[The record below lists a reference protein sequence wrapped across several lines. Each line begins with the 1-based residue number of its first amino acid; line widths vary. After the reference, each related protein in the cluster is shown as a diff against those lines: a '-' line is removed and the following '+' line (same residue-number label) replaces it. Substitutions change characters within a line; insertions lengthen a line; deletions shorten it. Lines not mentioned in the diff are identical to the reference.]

1 MKTLLATSLQKT
13 TTMLQNYLKIAY
25 RTLLRY
31 KAYTALN
38 VLGLTLGLTCAIL
51 IFMMVKFHLSF
62 DQYHSKAERVVRI
75 VSYFNTPEGEF
86 FTPGVPAP
94 LGDAVRTEIAPLEK
108 VSMVYNEGS
117 VTVALME
124 NNVPTKKFKE
134 DNGGV
139 FFVEPDLFSIL
150 DLKILKGNVQD
161 LKQPNVVFLTE
172 KTAKKYF
179 GDTDPIGK
187 TLRFDARLNVK
198 VIGILQDFPSN
209 TDIKGTIVAS
219 YLTRDT
225 YNPEWTK
232 GMKTHWGGVNS
243 ATQCY
248 ALLKS
253 NTSVE
258 QVQKLTP
265 DFMAKHYEKPEERK
279 SRLLYIQPLA
289 DIHFNDNYTGVI
301 PKRIITTL
309 GVIGLLLLITACI
322 NFINLATAQALKRS
336 KEVGVR
342 KVMGSSRGQLFW
354 QFIAETAI
362 ITIIA
367 GIVSYTLASILFPF
381 LSNWQEGLIGYQMIF
396 SELIDLRFWTIF
408 TLTILLVIFIS
419 GSYPGFVL
427 SGFNPVIALK
437 GKISTQ
443 SLGGVSIRKALVVTQ
458 FVITQMLVIGTIV
471 VSSQMNYFIKS
482 EMGFKHDAILQISI
496 PQQDATKLA
505 TLKTQFNNIPSIEKV
520 TYIWTPP
527 MSQSHNTTNVKYDTR
542 QADEK
547 FSLNTKFADEDYL
560 SLYGIK
566 LLAGRNIAHID
577 TMRET
582 LVNEEL
588 VKRLGEKSNDK
599 VLNKILE
606 FNGRKLTIVGVV
618 QDYHVMTL
626 HEKIPALAITSQ
638 TEMYHTIA
646 LKMNMADAQNTI
658 KKLDKIWSATF
669 PDFVFEYE
677 FYDEQ
682 IGKMY
687 LMETAIL
694 GLIQAFALIAILIGC
709 LGLYGLVSFMVAQ
722 KTKEIGVRKVL
733 GASLGQIL
741 WLFGKEFSFLIL
753 IAFIIA
759 APAAWWVLNGWL
771 QDFEYRISIG
781 IGVFSIAIF
790 VTGMI
795 AVITVG
801 WQSSRAA
808 LANPVKSLRTE

>member
-1 MKTLLATSLQKT
+1 
-13 TTMLQNYLKIAY
+13 MLRNYLKIAY

-62 DQYHSKAERVVRI
+62 DQYHSKADRVVRI
-75 VSYFNTPEGEF
+75 VSYFNTPDGEF
-86 FTPGVPAP
+86 YTPGVPAP
-94 LGDAVRTEIAPLEK
+94 LGDAARAEIAPLEK
-108 VSMVYNEGS
+108 VSMVYNEGT

-124 NNVPTKKFKE
+124 G

-150 DLKILKGNVQD
+150 DLKVLKGNIQD

-172 KTAKKYF
+172 KIAKKYY
-179 GDTDPIGK
+179 GDADPIGK
-187 TLRFDARLNVK
+187 ILRFDARLNVK
-198 VIGILQDFPSN
+198 VAGIIQDFPSN
-209 TDIKGTIVAS
+209 TDIKGSIIAS
-219 YLTRDT
+219 YATRST
-225 YNPEWTK
+225 YNPDWEK
-232 GMKTHWGGVNS
+232 YMKNHWGGINS
-243 ATQCY
+243 STQCY
-248 ALLKS
+248 ALLKP
-253 NTSVE
+253 NTTIA
-258 QVQKLTP
+258 QVQKLAP
-265 DFMAKHYEKPEERK
+265 AFIAKHYEKPEERK
-279 SRLLYIQPLA
+279 SRFLYIQPISN
-289 DIHFNDNYTGVI
+289 IHFNENYNGM
-301 PKRIITTL
+301 PKSVITTL
-309 GVIGLLLLITACI
+309 GIIGLLLLITACI
-322 NFINLATAQALKRS
+322 NFVNMATAQALKRS

-362 ITIIA
+362 IAILS
-367 GIVSYTLASILFPF
+367 GFVSYILASILFPF
-381 LSNWQEGLIGYQMIF
+381 LSSWQEGIIGYRMIL
-396 SELIDLRFWTIF
+396 SELIDLRFWMIF
-408 TLTILLVIFIS
+408 IFTILLVIFIS

-427 SGFNPVIALK
+427 SGFNPVVALK

-458 FVITQMLVIGTIV
+458 FVITQILVIGTIV
-471 VSSQMNYFIKS
+471 VSSQMNYFTKS
-482 EMGFKHDAILQISI
+482 EMGFKHDAILQIPV
-496 PQQDATKLA
+496 PQQDATKLT
-505 TLKTQFNNIPSIEKV
+505 TLKTQFKSIPSIEKV
-520 TYIWTPP
+520 SYIWTPP
-527 MSQSHNTTNVKYDTR
+527 MSQSHNTTNVRYDTR
-542 QADEK
+542 QQDEK
-547 FSLNTKFADEDYL
+547 FQLNTKYVDEDYVN
-560 SLYGIK
+560 LYGIK
-566 LLAGRNIAHID
+566 LLAGRNIAHVD
-577 TMRET
+577 TMREA

-588 VKRLGEKSNDK
+588 VKRLGEKSNNK
-599 VLNKILE
+599 VLNKIIN
-606 FNGRKLTIVGVV
+606 FNGKNLTIVGVV

-626 HEKIPALAITSQ
+626 HEKIPPLAITSH
-638 TEMYHTIA
+638 TEMYQTVA
-646 LKMNMADAQNTI
+646 VKMNMADAQNTI

-677 FYDEQ
+677 FYDEA

-687 LMETAIL
+687 QMETAML

-733 GASLGQIL
+733 GASIGQIL

-771 QDFEYRISIG
+771 QDFEYRISISF
-781 IGVFSIAIF
+781 GVFAAAIF
-790 VTGMI
+790 LTGLI

>member
-1 MKTLLATSLQKT
+1 M
-13 TTMLQNYLKIAY
+13 
-25 RTLLRY
+25 LRY

-62 DQYHSKAERVVRI
+62 DQYHSKADRVVRI
-75 VSYFNTPEGEF
+75 VSKFNTPDGEF
-86 FTPGVPAP
+86 HTPGVPAP
-94 LGDAVRTEIAPLEK
+94 LGDAARTEIAPLEK
-108 VSMVYNEGS
+108 VSMVYNENN

-124 NNVPTKKFKE
+124 GNVPTKKFKE

-172 KTAKKYF
+172 KTAKKYY
-179 GDTDPIGK
+179 GETDPIGK
-187 TLRFDARLNVK
+187 ILRFDAHLNVK
-198 VIGILQDFPSN
+198 VVGIVQDFPSN
-209 TDIKGTIVAS
+209 TDIKGSMIAS
-219 YLTRDT
+219 YATRST
-225 YNPEWTK
+225 YSPDWGK
-232 GMKTHWGGVNS
+232 FMKNHWGGVNS

-248 ALLKS
+248 ALLKP
-253 NTSVE
+253 NTTIA

-265 DFMAKHYEKPEERK
+265 AFMAKHYASAEERK
-279 SRLLYIQPLA
+279 SRLLHIQPLA
-289 DIHFNDNYTGVI
+289 DIHFNDNYNGVI
-301 PKRIITTL
+301 PKKMITTL
-309 GVIGLLLLITACI
+309 GIIGLLLLITACI
-322 NFINLATAQALKRS
+322 NFINMATAQALKRS

-362 ITIIA
+362 IAIVA
-367 GIVSYTLASILFPF
+367 GIISYILSSILFPL
-381 LSNWQEGLIGYQMIF
+381 LSNWQEGLIGYRMIF
-396 SELIDLRFWTIF
+396 SELIDTGFWIVF
-408 TLTILLVIFIS
+408 ILTILSVIFIS

-427 SGFNPVIALK
+427 SGFNPVMALK

-443 SLGGVSIRKALVVTQ
+443 SLGGISIRKALVVTQ
-458 FVITQMLVIGTIV
+458 FVITQILVIGTIV
-471 VSSQMNYFIKS
+471 VSSQMNHFIKS
-482 EMGFKHDAILQISI
+482 EMGFKHDAILQMPV
-496 PQQDATKLA
+496 PQKDAIKLA
-505 TLKTQFNNIPSIEKV
+505 TLKTQLKSLPSIEKV
-520 TYIWTPP
+520 TYVWTPP

-542 QADEK
+542 QTDEK
-547 FSLNTKFADEDYL
+547 FSLNTKFADEDYIG
-560 SLYGIK
+560 LYGIK
-566 LLAGRNIAHID
+566 ILAGRNIAHID

-582 LVNEEL
+582 LVNEEM

-606 FNGRKLTIVGVV
+606 FNGKKLTIVGVV

-626 HEKIPALAITSQ
+626 HEKIPALSITSE
-638 TEMYHTIA
+638 TRMYETVA
-646 LKMNMADAQNTI
+646 VKMNMADAQNTI
-658 KKLDKIWSATF
+658 KKLDKIWSAAF

-677 FYDEQ
+677 FYDEA

-687 LMETAIL
+687 QMETAML

-722 KTKEIGVRKVL
+722 KTKEVGVRKVL
-733 GASLGQIL
+733 GASVRQIL

-771 QDFEYRISIG
+771 QDFEFRIQIG
-781 IGVFSIAIF
+781 IGVFAVAIF

>member
-1 MKTLLATSLQKT
+1 
-13 TTMLQNYLKIAY
+13 MLRNYLKIAY
-25 RTLLRY
+25 RTLIRY
-31 KAYTALN
+31 KVYTALN

-51 IFMMVKFHLSF
+51 IFLMVKFHLSF
-62 DQYHSKAERVVRI
+62 DQYHSKTDRVVRI
-75 VSYFNTPEGEF
+75 VSYFNTPDGEF
-86 FTPGVPAP
+86 YTPGVPAP
-94 LGDAVRTEIAPLEK
+94 LGDAARTEIAPLEK
-108 VSMVYNEGS
+108 VSMVYNENN
-117 VTVALME
+117 VTVALIE
-124 NNVPTKKFKE
+124 NNVPTKKFLE

-172 KTAKKYF
+172 KIAKKYF
-179 GDTDPIGK
+179 GDADPIGK
-187 TLRFDARLNVK
+187 VLRFDARLNVK
-198 VIGILQDFPSN
+198 VVGIVQDFPSN
-209 TDIKGTIVAS
+209 TDIGGSIITS
-219 YLTRDT
+219 YATRSNYSPDW
-225 YNPEWTK
+225 EK
-232 GMKTHWGGVNS
+232 FMKNHWGGINS
-243 ATQCY
+243 STQCY
-248 ALLKS
+248 ALLKP
-253 NTSVE
+253 NTTVA

-265 DFMAKHYEKPEERK
+265 AFMAKHYTTAEERK
-279 SRLLYIQPLA
+279 SRLLYIQPLT
-289 DIHFNDNYTGVI
+289 DIHFNDNYNGVI

-309 GVIGLLLLITACI
+309 GIICILLLITACI
-322 NFINLATAQALKRS
+322 NFVNMATAQALKRS

-362 ITIIA
+362 ITILASIS
-367 GIVSYTLASILFPF
+367 SYIFASILFPF
-381 LSNWQEGLIGYQMIF
+381 LSNWQESLINYRMVF
-396 SELIDLRFWTIF
+396 SELIDFRFWLIFIATI
-408 TLTILLVIFIS
+408 ILLIFLA

-427 SGFNPVIALK
+427 GGFNTIVALK

-443 SLGGVSIRKALVVTQ
+443 SLGGVSVRKALVVTQ
-458 FVITQMLVIGTIV
+458 FVITQILVIGTIV

-482 EMGFKHDAILQISI
+482 EMGFKHEAILQIPV
-496 PQQDATKLA
+496 PQQDAVKLQ
-505 TLKTQFNNIPSIEKV
+505 TLKTQFKRLPSIEKV
-520 TYIWTPP
+520 TYVWTPP

-542 QADEK
+542 QQDEK

-577 TMRET
+577 TMREA

-606 FNGRKLTIVGVV
+606 FNGRKVTVVGVV

-626 HEKIPALAITSQ
+626 HEKIPPLAITSQ
-638 TEMYHTIA
+638 TDMYQTIA
-646 LKMNMADAQNTI
+646 VKINMTDAQNTI

-677 FYDEQ
+677 FYDEA

-687 LMETAIL
+687 LMETAML

-709 LGLYGLVSFMVAQ
+709 LGLYGLVSFMIAQ

-733 GASLGQIL
+733 GASIGQIL

-759 APAAWWVLNGWL
+759 APTAWWVLNGWL

-781 IGVFSIAIF
+781 FGVFAAAIF
-790 VTGMI
+790 LTAMI

>member
-1 MKTLLATSLQKT
+1 
-13 TTMLQNYLKIAY
+13 MLQNYLKIAY

-51 IFMMVKFHLSF
+51 IYLMVSFHLSF
-62 DQYHSKAERVVRI
+62 DKFHSKADRVVRI
-75 VSYFNTPEGEF
+75 VSYFNTPDGEF
-86 FTPGVPAP
+86 YTPGVPAP
-94 LGDAVRTEIAPLEK
+94 LGDAARTEIAPLEK
-108 VSMVYNEGS
+108 VSMVYNEDN
-117 VTVALME
+117 VTVALIE

-134 DNGGV
+134 DNGGL

-161 LKQPNVVFLTE
+161 LTQPNVVFLTE
-172 KTAKKYF
+172 KMAKKYY
-179 GDTDPIGK
+179 GDKDPIGK
-187 TLRFDARLNVK
+187 ILRLDARLNVK
-198 VIGILQDFPSN
+198 IVGIVQDFPSN
-209 TDIKGTIVAS
+209 TDIKGSIIAS

-225 YNPEWTK
+225 YSPEWAK
-232 GMKTHWGGVNS
+232 HMKMHWGGINS
-243 ATQCY
+243 STQCF
-248 ALLKS
+248 ALLKP
-253 NTSVE
+253 NTNIE

-265 DFMAKHYEKPEERK
+265 AFMAKHYTSAEERK
-279 SRLLYIQPLA
+279 SRFLYIQPISN
-289 DIHFNDNYTGVI
+289 IHFNENYNGM
-301 PKRIITTL
+301 PKSIITTL
-309 GVIGLLLLITACI
+309 AIIGLLLLITACI
-322 NFINLATAQALKRS
+322 NFINMATAQALKRS

-362 ITIIA
+362 ITILA
-367 GIVSYTLASILFPF
+367 GLISYLLATMLFPL
-381 LSNWQEGLIGYQMIF
+381 LSNWQEGIIGYRMIF
-396 SELIDLRFWTIF
+396 SELIDLRFGVIF
-408 TLTILLVIFIS
+408 TFTIVLVIFIS

-427 SGFNPVIALK
+427 SGFNPVVALK

-458 FVITQMLVIGTIV
+458 FVITQMLIIGTIV
-471 VSSQMNYFIKS
+471 VSSQMNYFITS
-482 EMGFKHDAILQISI
+482 EMGFKHDAILQMPV
-496 PQQDATKLA
+496 PQQDATKLQ
-505 TLKTQFNNIPSIEKV
+505 TLKTQFKEIPSIEKV

-527 MSQSHNTTNVKYDTR
+527 MSQSHNTTNVKYDNR
-542 QADEK
+542 QTDEK
-547 FSLNTKFADEDYL
+547 FSLNTKFADEDYVG
-560 SLYGIK
+560 LYGIK
-566 LLAGRNIAHID
+566 IVAGRNIAHID

-606 FNGRKLTIVGVV
+606 FNGRKITIVGVV
-618 QDYHVMTL
+618 KDYHVETL
-626 HEKIPALAITSQ
+626 HSKIPPLAITS
-638 TEMYHTIA
+638 TTNMYHTVA
-646 LKMNMADAQNTI
+646 VKMNMADAQNTI

-677 FYDEQ
+677 FYDEA

-687 LMETAIL
+687 QIETAML
-694 GLIQAFALIAILIGC
+694 DLIQAFALIAILIGC

-722 KTKEIGVRKVL
+722 KTKEVGVRKVL
-733 GASLGQIL
+733 GASVGQIL
-741 WLFGKEFSFLIL
+741 WLFGKEFSILII

-759 APAAWWVLNGWL
+759 APLAWWVLNGWL
-771 QDFEYRISIG
+771 QDFQYRID
-781 IGVFSIAIF
+781 IGVGIFIMAVLLTGLIA
-790 VTGMI
+790 
-795 AVITVG
+795 AITVG

>member
-1 MKTLLATSLQKT
+1 
-13 TTMLQNYLKIAY
+13 MLRNYLKIAY

-62 DQYHSKAERVVRI
+62 DQYHSKTDRVVRI
-75 VSYFNTPEGEF
+75 VSYFNTPDGDF
-86 FTPGVPAP
+86 YTPGVPAP
-94 LGDAVRTEIAPLEK
+94 LGNAARTEIAPLEK
-108 VSMVYNEGS
+108 VSMVYNEGT
-117 VTVALME
+117 VTVALMDGG
-124 NNVPTKKFKE
+124 VPTKKFKE

-172 KTAKKYF
+172 KTAKKYY
-179 GDTDPIGK
+179 GDADPIGK
-187 TLRFDARLNVK
+187 ILRFDARLNVK
-198 VIGILQDFPSN
+198 VAGIVQDFPSN
-209 TDIKGTIVAS
+209 TDIRGSIIAS
-219 YLTRDT
+219 YATRGT
-225 YNPEWTK
+225 YSPDWEK
-232 GMKTHWGGVNS
+232 YMKNHWGGINS
-243 ATQCY
+243 STQCY

-253 NTSVE
+253 NTSVA
-258 QVQKLTP
+258 QVQRVANAFLRS
-265 DFMAKHYEKPEERK
+265 HYEKPEEKK
-279 SRLLYIQPLA
+279 SRFLYVQPLS
-289 DIHFNDNYTGVI
+289 DIHFNDNYNGVL
-301 PKRIITTL
+301 PKSMITTL
-309 GVIGLLLLITACI
+309 GIIGLLLLITACI
-322 NFINLATAQALKRS
+322 NFVNMATAQALKRS

-362 ITIIA
+362 ITVLA
-367 GIVSYTLASILFPF
+367 GIFSYIFASVLFPF
-381 LSNWQEGLIGYQMIF
+381 LSNWQENLINYRMVF
-396 SELIDLRFWTIF
+396 SELIDFRFW
-408 TLTILLVIFIS
+408 LIFIATIIS
-419 GSYPGFVL
+419 LIFLAGSYPGFVL
-427 SGFNPVIALK
+427 GGFNTIVALK

-443 SLGGVSIRKALVVTQ
+443 SLGGVSVRKALVVTQ
-458 FVITQMLVIGTIV
+458 FVITQILVIGTIV
-471 VSSQMNYFIKS
+471 VSSQMNHFTKS
-482 EMGFKHDAILQISI
+482 EMGFKHDAILQMPV

-505 TLKTQFNNIPSIEKV
+505 TLKTQFKSIPAIDKV
-520 TYIWTPP
+520 SYIWTPP
-527 MSQSHNTTNVKYDTR
+527 MSQSHNTTNARYDTR
-542 QADEK
+542 QEDEK
-547 FSLNTKFADEDYL
+547 FQLNTKFVDEDYIG
-560 SLYGIK
+560 LYGIK
-566 LLAGRNIAHID
+566 ILAGRNIAHID
-577 TMRET
+577 TMREA
-582 LVNEEL
+582 LVNEEM

-599 VLNKILE
+599 VLNKTLN
-606 FNGRKLTIVGVV
+606 FNGKNMTIVGVV

-626 HEKIPALAITSQ
+626 HEKIPPLAITSANDMYQ
-638 TEMYHTIA
+638 TVA
-646 LKMNMADAQNTI
+646 VKMNMADAQNTI
-658 KKLDKIWSATF
+658 KKLDKIWNATF

-677 FYDEQ
+677 FYDEA

-687 LMETAIL
+687 QMETAML

-733 GASLGQIL
+733 GASVGQIL

-771 QDFEYRISIG
+771 RDFEYRISIG
-781 IGVFSIAIF
+781 FGVFAAAIF
-790 VTGMI
+790 VTGII

>member
-1 MKTLLATSLQKT
+1 M
-13 TTMLQNYLKIAY
+13 
-25 RTLLRY
+25 LRY

-38 VLGLTLGLTCAIL
+38 VLGLTLGMTCAIL

-62 DQYHSKAERVVRI
+62 DQYHSKANRVVRI
-75 VSYFNTPEGEF
+75 VSHFNTPDGDF
-86 FTPGVPAP
+86 YTPGVPAP
-94 LGDAVRTEIAPLEK
+94 LGDAARSEIAPLEK
-108 VSMVYNEGS
+108 VSMVYNENN

-124 NNVPTKKFKE
+124 GNVPTKKFKE

-150 DLKILKGNVQD
+150 DLKILKGNIQD

-172 KTAKKYF
+172 KIAKKYY
-179 GDTDPIGK
+179 GDADPIGK
-187 TLRFDARLNVK
+187 ILRFDARLNVK
-198 VIGILQDFPSN
+198 VVGIVQDFPSN
-209 TDIKGTIVAS
+209 TDIKGAMIAS
-219 YLTRDT
+219 YITRGT
-225 YNPEWTK
+225 YSPDWEK
-232 GMKTHWGGVNS
+232 FMKSHWGGVNS

-248 ALLKS
+248 ALLKP
-253 NTSVE
+253 NTTIA

-265 DFMAKHYEKPEERK
+265 AFMAKYYTNAEERK
-279 SRLLYIQPLA
+279 SRLLYVQPLA
-289 DIHFNDNYTGVI
+289 DMHFNDNYNGVI
-301 PKRIITTL
+301 PKKMITTL
-309 GVIGLLLLITACI
+309 GIIGLLLLITACI
-322 NFINLATAQALKRS
+322 NFINMATAQALKRS

-362 ITIIA
+362 IAIVAGIIA
-367 GIVSYTLASILFPF
+367 YILSSALFPL
-381 LSNWQEGLIGYQMIF
+381 LSNWQEELIGYRMIF
-396 SELIDLRFWTIF
+396 AELIDLRFWIIF
-408 TLTILLVIFIS
+408 ILTILLVIFIS

-427 SGFNPVIALK
+427 SGFNPVMALK

-443 SLGGVSIRKALVVTQ
+443 SLGGISIRKALVVTQ
-458 FVITQMLVIGTIV
+458 FVITQILVIGTIV
-471 VSSQMNYFIKS
+471 VSSQMNHFIKS
-482 EMGFKHDAILQISI
+482 EMGFKHDAILQMPV
-496 PQQDATKLA
+496 PQKDAIKLA
-505 TLKTQFNNIPSIEKV
+505 TLKMQLKNLPSIEKV
-520 TYIWTPP
+520 TYVWTPP

-542 QADEK
+542 QTDEK
-547 FSLNTKFADEDYL
+547 FSLNTKFADEDYVG
-560 SLYGIK
+560 LYGIK
-566 LLAGRNIAHID
+566 IVAGRNIAHID

-582 LVNEEL
+582 LVNEEM
-588 VKRLGEKSNDK
+588 VKRLGEKTNDK

-606 FNGRKLTIVGVV
+606 FNGKKLTIVGVV

-626 HEKIPALAITSQ
+626 HEKIPALAITSETRMYQ
-638 TEMYHTIA
+638 TVA
-646 LKMNMADAQNTI
+646 VKMNMADAQNTI
-658 KKLDKIWSATF
+658 KKLDKIWSTTF

-677 FYDEQ
+677 FYDEA

-687 LMETAIL
+687 RMETAML

-722 KTKEIGVRKVL
+722 KTKEVGVRKVL
-733 GASLGQIL
+733 GASVGQIL
-741 WLFGKEFSFLIL
+741 WLFGKEFSLLIL
-753 IAFIIA
+753 IAFAIA

-781 IGVFSIAIF
+781 VGVFAVAIF

>member
-1 MKTLLATSLQKT
+1 
-13 TTMLQNYLKIAY
+13 MLRNYLKIAY

-62 DQYHSKAERVVRI
+62 DQYHSKADRVVRI
-75 VSYFNTPEGEF
+75 VSYFKTPDGDFE
-86 FTPGVPAP
+86 TPGVPAP
-94 LGDAVRTEIAPLEK
+94 LGDAARAELAPLEK
-108 VSMVYNEGS
+108 VSMVYREGS
-117 VTVALME
+117 VTVSLIE

-134 DNGGV
+134 DNQGV

-150 DLKILKGNVQD
+150 DLKVLKGNVQD

-172 KTAKKYF
+172 KVAKKYY
-179 GDTDPIGK
+179 GDKDPIGK
-187 TLRFDARLNVK
+187 ILRFDARLNVK
-198 VIGILQDFPSN
+198 VVGILKDFPTN
-209 TDIKGTIVAS
+209 TDLGGSIITS
-219 YLTRDT
+219 YATRET
-225 YNPEWTK
+225 YSPDWGK
-232 GMKTHWGGVNS
+232 FMKNHWGGINS
-243 ATQCY
+243 STQCF
-248 ALLKS
+248 ALIKP
-253 NTSVE
+253 NTTIG
-258 QVQKLTP
+258 QVQKLATV
-265 DFMAKHYEKPEERK
+265 FLRKQYKTPEEKK
-279 SRLLYIQPLA
+279 SRFLYIQPLS
-289 DIHFNDNYTGVI
+289 DIHFNDKYGGVI
-301 PKRIITTL
+301 PKKMITTL
-309 GVIGLLLLITACI
+309 GIIGLLLLITACI
-322 NFINLATAQALKRS
+322 NFVNMATAQALKRS

-354 QFIAETAI
+354 QFISETAL
-362 ITIIA
+362 ITITA
-367 GIVSYTLASILFPF
+367 GFLSYTFASVLFPF
-381 LSNWQEGLIGYQMIF
+381 LSNWQESLIGYRMEF
-396 SELIDLRFWTIF
+396 SELIDLQFWMVFAIAILSLIF
-408 TLTILLVIFIS
+408 LS

-427 SGFNPVIALK
+427 SGFNPIVALK

-471 VSSQMNYFIKS
+471 VSSQMNHFTKS
-482 EMGFKHDAILQISI
+482 EMGFKHDAILQMPV

-505 TLKTQFNNIPSIEKV
+505 TLKTQFKSIPSIEKV
-520 TYIWTPP
+520 SYIWTPP

-542 QADEK
+542 QTDEK
-547 FSLNTKFADEDYL
+547 FSLNTKFVDEDYVR
-560 SLYGIK
+560 LYGIK
-566 LLAGRNIAHID
+566 LVAGRNIAHID

-588 VKRLGEKSNDK
+588 VRRLGEKSNDK
-599 VLNKILE
+599 VLNKMLE
-606 FNGRKLTIVGVV
+606 FNGKKLTIVGVV

-626 HEKIPALAITSQ
+626 HEKIPPLAITSSTGMYQ
-638 TEMYHTIA
+638 TVA
-646 LKMNMADAQNTI
+646 VKMNMADAKNTI
-658 KKLDKIWSATF
+658 KKLDKIWNATF

-677 FYDEQ
+677 FYDEA

-687 LMETAIL
+687 LMETAML
-694 GLIQAFALIAILIGC
+694 GLIQSFALIAILIGC

-733 GASLGQIL
+733 GASVGQIL

-781 IGVFSIAIF
+781 FGVFAAAIF
-790 VTGMI
+790 LTGMI

>member
-1 MKTLLATSLQKT
+1 
-13 TTMLQNYLKIAY
+13 MLRNYLKIAY

-31 KAYTALN
+31 KAYTTLN
-38 VLGLTLGLTCAIL
+38 ILGLTLGLTCAIL

-62 DQYHSKAERVVRI
+62 DQYHSKADRVVRI
-75 VSYFNTPEGEF
+75 VSYFNTPDGEF
-86 FTPGVPAP
+86 YTPGVPAP

-108 VSMVYNEGS
+108 VSMVYNEDV
-117 VTVALME
+117 VTVALIE
-124 NNVPTKKFKE
+124 GGVPIKKFKE

-150 DLKILKGNVQD
+150 DLKILKGNIQD

-172 KTAKKYF
+172 KIAKKYY
-179 GDTDPIGK
+179 GDADPIGK
-187 TLRFDARLNVK
+187 VIRFDARLNVK
-198 VIGILQDFPSN
+198 VAGIVQDFPSN
-209 TDIKGTIVAS
+209 TDIKGSIIAS
-219 YLTRDT
+219 YATRAT
-225 YNPEWTK
+225 YNPDWEK
-232 GMKTHWGGVNS
+232 YMKNHWGGINS
-243 ATQCY
+243 STQCY
-248 ALLKS
+248 ALLKP
-253 NTSVE
+253 NTTVA

-265 DFMAKHYEKPEERK
+265 GFIAKHYEKPEDRK
-279 SRLLYIQPLA
+279 SRFLYVQPLS
-289 DIHFNDNYTGVI
+289 DLHFNDNYNGVI

-309 GVIGLLLLITACI
+309 GIIGLLLLITACI
-322 NFINLATAQALKRS
+322 NFVNMATAQALKRS

-362 ITIIA
+362 IAFLA
-367 GIVSYTLASILFPF
+367 GIISYILSSVLFPL
-381 LSNWQEGLIGYQMIF
+381 LSNWQEELIGYRMIF
-396 SELIDLRFWTIF
+396 SELIDLSFWAIF
-408 TLTILLVIFIS
+408 ILTIISVIFLS

-427 SGFNPVIALK
+427 SGFNPVVALK

-458 FVITQMLVIGTIV
+458 FVITQILVIGTIV

-482 EMGFKHDAILQISI
+482 EMGFKHDAILQMPV
-496 PQQDATKLA
+496 PQQDAVKLQ
-505 TLKTQFNNIPSIEKV
+505 TLKTKLKNLPSIEKV

-527 MSQSHNTTNVKYDTR
+527 MSQSHNTTDVKYDTR
-542 QADEK
+542 QESEK

-577 TMRET
+577 TMREA

-606 FNGRKLTIVGVV
+606 FNGRKITIVGVV

-626 HEKIPALAITSQ
+626 HEKIPALAITSS
-638 TEMYHTIA
+638 TEMYRTVA
-646 LKMNMADAQNTI
+646 VKMNMADAQNTI
-658 KKLDKIWSATF
+658 KKMDKIWSVTF
-669 PDFVFEYE
+669 PDFVFEYQ
-677 FYDEQ
+677 FYDEA

-687 LMETAIL
+687 QMETAML

-733 GASLGQIL
+733 GASIGQIL

-753 IAFIIA
+753 IAFIIS

-771 QDFEYRISIG
+771 QDFEFRINIG
-781 IGVFSIAIF
+781 IGIFAVAIIITGLIAL
-790 VTGMI
+790 
-795 AVITVG
+795 ITVG

>member
-1 MKTLLATSLQKT
+1 MKTLLTTSLQKT

-51 IFMMVKFHLSF
+51 IYLMVSFHLSF
-62 DQYHSKAERVVRI
+62 DQFHSNADRVVRI
-75 VSYFNTPEGEF
+75 VSYFNTPDGEF
-86 FTPGVPAP
+86 YTPGVPAP
-94 LGDAVRTEIAPLEK
+94 LGGAARTEIAPLEK
-108 VSMVYNEGS
+108 VSMVYNEDN
-117 VTVALME
+117 VTVALIE

-134 DNGGV
+134 DNGGI

-161 LKQPNVVFLTE
+161 LKQPNVVFLTG
-172 KTAKKYF
+172 KIAKKYY

-198 VIGILQDFPSN
+198 VAGIIQDFPSN
-209 TDIKGTIVAS
+209 TDVKGSIIAS
-219 YLTRDT
+219 YATRDT

-232 GMKTHWGGVNS
+232 HMKNHWGGVNS

-248 ALLKS
+248 ALLKP
-253 NTSVE
+253 NTTVE

-265 DFMAKHYEKPEERK
+265 AFLAKHYTSAEERK
-279 SRLLYIQPLA
+279 SRLLYIQPIS
-289 DIHFNDNYTGVI
+289 DIHFNENYNGM
-301 PKRIITTL
+301 PKSVITTL
-309 GVIGLLLLITACI
+309 GIIGLLLLITACI
-322 NFINLATAQALKRS
+322 NFINMATAQALKRS

-342 KVMGSSRGQLFW
+342 KVMGSSRWQLFW

-362 ITIIA
+362 ITILA
-367 GIVSYTLASILFPF
+367 GLISYVLATMLFPL
-381 LSNWQEGLIGYQMIF
+381 LSNWQEGIIGYRMIF
-396 SELIDLRFWTIF
+396 SELIDLRFTIIFIF
-408 TLTILLVIFIS
+408 TIILVIFIS

-427 SGFNPVIALK
+427 SGFNPVVALK

-458 FVITQMLVIGTIV
+458 FVITQILVIGTIV
-471 VSSQMNYFIKS
+471 VSSQMNYFITS
-482 EMGFKHDAILQISI
+482 EMGFKHNAILQIPV
-496 PQQDATKLA
+496 PQQDAVKLQ
-505 TLKTQFNNIPSIEKV
+505 TLKTQFKNIPSIEKV

-527 MSQSHNTTNVKYDTR
+527 MSQSHNTTNVKYDNR

-547 FSLNTKFADEDYL
+547 FSLNTKFADEDYVG
-560 SLYGIK
+560 LYGIK
-566 LLAGRNIAHID
+566 IVAGRNIAHID

-606 FNGRKLTIVGVV
+606 FNGRKLTVVGVV

-626 HEKIPALAITSQ
+626 HEKIPPLAITS
-638 TEMYHTIA
+638 TTDMYRTVA
-646 LKMNMADAQNTI
+646 VKMNMADAQNTI

-677 FYDEQ
+677 FYDEE

-687 LMETAIL
+687 QMETAML
-694 GLIQAFALIAILIGC
+694 DLIQAFALIAILIGC

-722 KTKEIGVRKVL
+722 KTKEVGVRKVL
-733 GASLGQIL
+733 GASVGQIL
-741 WLFGKEFSFLIL
+741 WLFGKEFSLLIL
-753 IAFIIA
+753 IAFVIA
-759 APAAWWVLNGWL
+759 APLAWWVLNGWL
-771 QDFEYRISIG
+771 QDFQYRIE
-781 IGVFSIAIF
+781 IGVGIF
-790 VTGMI
+790 AI
-795 AVITVG
+795 AVLLTGLIAAITVG

>member
-1 MKTLLATSLQKT
+1 
-13 TTMLQNYLKIAY
+13 MLRNYLKIAY

-62 DQYHSKAERVVRI
+62 DQYHSKADRVVRI
-75 VSYFNTPEGEF
+75 VSYFNTPDGDF
-86 FTPGVPAP
+86 YTSGVPAP
-94 LGDAVRTEIAPLEK
+94 LGDAARAEIAPLEK
-108 VSMVYNEGS
+108 VSMVYTENT
-117 VTVALME
+117 VTVSLME
-124 NNVPTKKFKE
+124 GGVPTKKFKE
-134 DNGGV
+134 DNGGL

-161 LKQPNVVFLTE
+161 LRQPNVVFLTE
-172 KTAKKYF
+172 KIAKKYF
-179 GDTDPIGK
+179 GDKDPIGK
-187 TLRFDARLNVK
+187 ILRFDARLNVK
-198 VIGILQDFPSN
+198 VAGIIQDFPSN
-209 TDIKGTIVAS
+209 TDIRGSIIVSYVTRGTYS
-219 YLTRDT
+219 PDWLKY
-225 YNPEWTK
+225 
-232 GMKTHWGGVNS
+232 MKNHWGGVNS
-243 ATQCY
+243 ETRCF
-248 ALLKS
+248 ALLKP
-253 NTSVE
+253 NTSVA
-258 QVQKLTP
+258 QVQKLASV
-265 DFMAKHYEKPEERK
+265 FMAKHYEKPEEKK
-279 SRLLYIQPLA
+279 SRKIHIQPLS
-289 DIHFNDNYTGVI
+289 DLHFNDNYNGVL
-301 PKRIITTL
+301 PKSMITTL
-309 GVIGLLLLITACI
+309 GIIGLLLLITACI
-322 NFINLATAQALKRS
+322 NFVNMATAQALKRS

-354 QFIAETAI
+354 QFIAETAL
-362 ITIIA
+362 ITILA
-367 GIVSYTLASILFPF
+367 GFLSYTFASVLFPF
-381 LSNWQEGLIGYQMIF
+381 LSNWQEILINYRMVF
-396 SELIDLRFWTIF
+396 SELTDFRFW
-408 TLTILLVIFIS
+408 LIFIITIISLIFLS

-427 SGFNPVIALK
+427 SGFNPIIALK

-443 SLGGVSIRKALVVTQ
+443 SLGGVSVRKALVVTQ

-471 VSSQMNYFIKS
+471 VSSQMNYFTKS
-482 EMGFKHDAILQISI
+482 EMGFKHDAILQMPV

-505 TLKTQFNNIPSIEKV
+505 TLKTQFKGIPSIEKV
-520 TYIWTPP
+520 SYVWTPP
-527 MSQSHNTTNVKYDTR
+527 MSQSHNTTNVKYDNR

-547 FSLNTKFADEDYL
+547 FSLNTKFADEDFV

-566 LLAGRNIAHID
+566 LLAGRNIAHVD
-577 TMRET
+577 TMREA
-582 LVNEEL
+582 LVNEEM

-599 VLNKILE
+599 VLNKMIE
-606 FNGRKLTIVGVV
+606 FNGKKMTIVGVV

-626 HEKIPALAITSQ
+626 HEKIPPLAITSS
-638 TEMYHTIA
+638 TGMYATVA
-646 LKMNMADAQNTI
+646 VKMSMADAKNTI
-658 KKLDKIWSATF
+658 KKLDKIWNSTF

-677 FYDEQ
+677 FYDEA

-687 LMETAIL
+687 IMETAML
-694 GLIQAFALIAILIGC
+694 GLIQSFALIAILIGC

-733 GASLGQIL
+733 GASVGQIL

-771 QDFEYRISIG
+771 QDFQYRISIG
-781 IGVFSIAIF
+781 VGVFAAAIF

-795 AVITVG
+795 AAITVG

>member
-1 MKTLLATSLQKT
+1 
-13 TTMLQNYLKIAY
+13 MLQNYLKIAY

-31 KAYTALN
+31 KAYTTLN
-38 VLGLTLGLTCAIL
+38 VLGLTLGLTCTIL

-62 DQYHSKAERVVRI
+62 DQYHSKADRVVRI
-75 VSYFNTPEGEF
+75 VSLFNSPDGEF
-86 FTPGVPAP
+86 HTPGVPAP
-94 LGDAVRTEIAPLEK
+94 LGDAARTEIAPLEK
-108 VSMVYNEGS
+108 VSMVYNENN

-124 NNVPTKKFKE
+124 GNVPTKKFKE

-172 KTAKKYF
+172 KTAKKYY

-187 TLRFDARLNVK
+187 TLRFNAQLNAK
-198 VIGILQDFPSN
+198 VVGIIQDFPSN
-209 TDIKGTIVAS
+209 TDIKGSIIAS
-219 YLTRDT
+219 YLTRET
-225 YNPEWTK
+225 YNPDWVK
-232 GMKTHWGGVNS
+232 YMKNHWGGVNS

-248 ALLKS
+248 ALLKP
-253 NTSVE
+253 NTSVA

-265 DFMAKHYEKPEERK
+265 AFMAKHYAKAEDRK

-289 DIHFNDNYTGVI
+289 DIHFNDNYSGVI
-301 PKRIITTL
+301 PKRMITTL
-309 GVIGLLLLITACI
+309 GIIGLLLLITACI
-322 NFINLATAQALKRS
+322 NFVNMATAQALKRS

-362 ITIIA
+362 ITIVA
-367 GIVSYTLASILFPF
+367 GILAYILSSTLFPL
-381 LSNWQEGLIGYQMIF
+381 LSNWQEGLIGYRMVF
-396 SELIDLRFWTIF
+396 AELIDLRFWIIF
-408 TLTILLVIFIS
+408 ILTILLVIFIS

-427 SGFNPVIALK
+427 SGFNPVMALK

-458 FVITQMLVIGTIV
+458 FVITQILVIGTIV

-482 EMGFKHDAILQISI
+482 EMGFKHDAILQMPV
-496 PQQDATKLA
+496 PQNDAIKLS
-505 TLKTQFNNIPSIEKV
+505 TLKTQLKGLTSIEKV
-520 TYIWTPP
+520 TYVWTPP
-527 MSQSHNTTNVKYDTR
+527 MSLSNNTTNVKYDTR
-542 QADEK
+542 QTDEK
-547 FSLNTKFADEDYL
+547 FNVNTKFADEDYV

-566 LLAGRNIAHID
+566 IVAGRNIAHID
-577 TMRET
+577 TMREA
-582 LVNEEL
+582 LVNEEM
-588 VKRLGEKSNDK
+588 VKRLGEKANDK

-606 FNGRKLTIVGVV
+606 FNGTKVTIVGVV

-626 HEKIPALAITSQ
+626 HGKIPPLAITSSTDMYQ
-638 TEMYHTIA
+638 TITV
-646 LKMNMADAQNTI
+646 KMNMADAQNTI

-677 FYDEQ
+677 FYDEA

-687 LMETAIL
+687 QMETAML

-722 KTKEIGVRKVL
+722 KTKEVGVRKVL
-733 GASLGQIL
+733 GASVGQIL
-741 WLFGKEFSFLIL
+741 WLFGKEFSLLIL
-753 IAFIIA
+753 IAFAIA

-781 IGVFSIAIF
+781 VGVFAVAIF

>member
-1 MKTLLATSLQKT
+1 
-13 TTMLQNYLKIAY
+13 MLHNYLKIAY

-38 VLGLTLGLTCAIL
+38 VLGLTLGMTCAIL

-62 DQYHSKAERVVRI
+62 DQYHSKANRVVRI
-75 VSYFNTPEGEF
+75 VSHFNTPDGEF
-86 FTPGVPAP
+86 YTPGVPAP
-94 LGDAVRTEIAPLEK
+94 LGEAARTEIAPLEK
-108 VSMVYNEGS
+108 VSMVYNENN

-124 NNVPTKKFKE
+124 GNVPTKKFKE
-134 DNGGV
+134 DNGGI

-172 KTAKKYF
+172 KIAKKYY
-179 GDTDPIGK
+179 GDTNPIGK
-187 TLRFDARLNVK
+187 ILRFDARLNVK
-198 VIGILQDFPSN
+198 VVGIVQDFPSN
-209 TDIKGTIVAS
+209 TDIRGSIIAS
-219 YLTRDT
+219 YFTRET
-225 YNPEWTK
+225 YSPDWK
-232 GMKTHWGGVNS
+232 KFMKNHWGGVNS
-243 ATQCY
+243 STQCY
-248 ALLKS
+248 ALLKP
-253 NTSVE
+253 NTTVS
-258 QVQKLTP
+258 QVQGLTP
-265 DFMAKHYEKPEERK
+265 AFMAKHYTNAEERK
-279 SRLLYIQPLA
+279 SRLLYVQPLS
-289 DIHFNDNYTGVI
+289 DMHFNDNYNGVI
-301 PKRIITTL
+301 PKKMITTL
-309 GVIGLLLLITACI
+309 GIIGLLLLITACI
-322 NFINLATAQALKRS
+322 NFINMATAQALKRS

-362 ITIIA
+362 IAVLAGFIA
-367 GIVSYTLASILFPF
+367 YIFANTLFPF
-381 LSNWQEGLIGYQMIF
+381 LSNWQEELIGYRMIF
-396 SELIDLRFWTIF
+396 AELIDLRFWIIF
-408 TLTILLVIFIS
+408 ILTIVVVIFFS

-427 SGFNPVIALK
+427 SGFNPVVALK

-458 FVITQMLVIGTIV
+458 FVITQILVIGTIV
-471 VSSQMNYFIKS
+471 VSSQMNHFIKS
-482 EMGFKHDAILQISI
+482 EMGFKHDAILQMPV
-496 PQQDATKLA
+496 PQKDAIKLA
-505 TLKTQFNNIPSIEKV
+505 TLKTQLKGVPSIEKV
-520 TYIWTPP
+520 TYVRTPP
-527 MSQSHNTTNVKYDTR
+527 MSQSHNNTDVKYDTR
-542 QADEK
+542 QTDEK
-547 FSLNTKFADEDYL
+547 FSINTKFADEDYVG
-560 SLYGIK
+560 LYGIK
-566 LLAGRNIAHID
+566 ILAGRNIAHID
-577 TMRET
+577 TMREA
-582 LVNEEL
+582 LVNEEM
-588 VKRLGEKSNDK
+588 VKRLGEKANDK

-606 FNGRKLTIVGVV
+606 FNGKKVTIVGVV

-626 HEKIPALAITSQ
+626 HEKIPALAITSE
-638 TEMYHTIA
+638 TRMYETVA
-646 LKMNMADAQNTI
+646 VKMNMADAQNTI

-677 FYDEQ
+677 FYDEA

-687 LMETAIL
+687 QMETAML

-722 KTKEIGVRKVL
+722 KTKEVGVRKVL
-733 GASLGQIL
+733 GASVGQIL

-753 IAFIIA
+753 IAFAIA

-781 IGVFSIAIF
+781 VGVFAVAIF

>member
-1 MKTLLATSLQKT
+1 
-13 TTMLQNYLKIAY
+13 MLRNYLKIAY

-31 KAYTALN
+31 KAYTTLN

-62 DQYHSKAERVVRI
+62 DQYHSKADRVVRI
-75 VSYFNTPEGEF
+75 VSYFKTPDGEF
-86 FTPGVPAP
+86 YTPGVPAP

-108 VSMVYNEGS
+108 VSMVYNEDV
-117 VTVALME
+117 VTVALIE
-124 NNVPTKKFKE
+124 GGVPIKKFKE

-150 DLKILKGNVQD
+150 DLKILKGNIQD

-172 KTAKKYF
+172 KIAKKYY
-179 GDTDPIGK
+179 GDADPIGK
-187 TLRFDARLNVK
+187 VIRFDARLNVK
-198 VIGILQDFPSN
+198 VAGIVQDFPSN
-209 TDIKGTIVAS
+209 TDIKGSIIAS
-219 YLTRDT
+219 YATRAT
-225 YNPEWTK
+225 YNPDWEK
-232 GMKTHWGGVNS
+232 YMKNHWGGINS
-243 ATQCY
+243 STQCY
-248 ALLKS
+248 ALLKP
-253 NTSVE
+253 NTTVA

-265 DFMAKHYEKPEERK
+265 GFIAKHYEKPEDRK
-279 SRLLYIQPLA
+279 SRFLYVQPLS
-289 DIHFNDNYTGVI
+289 DLHFNDNYNGVI

-309 GVIGLLLLITACI
+309 GIIGLLLLITACI
-322 NFINLATAQALKRS
+322 NFVNMATAQALKRS

-362 ITIIA
+362 IAILA
-367 GIVSYTLASILFPF
+367 GIVSYILSSILFPL
-381 LSNWQEGLIGYQMIF
+381 LSNWQEELIGYRMIF
-396 SELIDLRFWTIF
+396 SELIDLSFWAIF
-408 TLTILLVIFIS
+408 ILTIISVIFLS

-427 SGFNPVIALK
+427 SGFNPVVALK

-458 FVITQMLVIGTIV
+458 FVITQILVIGTIV

-482 EMGFKHDAILQISI
+482 EMGFKHDAILQMPV
-496 PQQDATKLA
+496 PQQDAVKLQ
-505 TLKTQFNNIPSIEKV
+505 TLKTQLKNLPSIEKV

-527 MSQSHNTTNVKYDTR
+527 MSQSHNTTDVKYDTR
-542 QADEK
+542 QESEK

-577 TMRET
+577 TMREA

-606 FNGRKLTIVGVV
+606 FNGRKITIVGVV

-626 HEKIPALAITSQ
+626 HEKIPALAITSS
-638 TEMYHTIA
+638 TEMYRTVA
-646 LKMNMADAQNTI
+646 VKMNMADAQNTI
-658 KKLDKIWSATF
+658 KKMDKIWSATF
-669 PDFVFEYE
+669 PDFVFEYQ
-677 FYDEQ
+677 FYDEA

-687 LMETAIL
+687 QMETAML

-733 GASLGQIL
+733 GASIGQIL

-753 IAFIIA
+753 IAFIIS

-771 QDFEYRISIG
+771 QDFEFRINIG
-781 IGVFSIAIF
+781 IGIFAVAII
-790 VTGMI
+790 VTGLI
-795 AVITVG
+795 ALITVG

>member
-1 MKTLLATSLQKT
+1 
-13 TTMLQNYLKIAY
+13 MLHNYLKIAY

-38 VLGLTLGLTCAIL
+38 VLGLTLGMTCAIL

-62 DQYHSKAERVVRI
+62 DQYHSKANRVVRI
-75 VSYFNTPEGEF
+75 VSHFNTPDGEF
-86 FTPGVPAP
+86 YTPGVPAP
-94 LGDAVRTEIAPLEK
+94 LGEAARTEIAPLEK
-108 VSMVYNEGS
+108 VSMVYNENN

-124 NNVPTKKFKE
+124 GNVPTKKFKE

-172 KTAKKYF
+172 KTAKKYY
-179 GDTDPIGK
+179 GETDPIGK
-187 TLRFDARLNVK
+187 ILRFDAHLNVK
-198 VIGILQDFPSN
+198 VVGIVQDFPSN
-209 TDIKGTIVAS
+209 TDIKGSMIAS
-219 YLTRDT
+219 YATRST
-225 YNPEWTK
+225 YSPDWGK
-232 GMKTHWGGVNS
+232 FMKNHWGGVNS

-248 ALLKS
+248 ALLKP
-253 NTSVE
+253 NTTID

-265 DFMAKHYEKPEERK
+265 AFMAKHYASAEERK
-279 SRLLYIQPLA
+279 SRLIHIQPLS
-289 DIHFNDNYTGVI
+289 DIHFNDDYNGVI
-301 PKRIITTL
+301 PKKMITTL
-309 GVIGLLLLITACI
+309 GIIGLLLLITACI
-322 NFINLATAQALKRS
+322 NFINMATAQALKRS

-362 ITIIA
+362 IAVLAGFIA
-367 GIVSYTLASILFPF
+367 YIFANTLFPF
-381 LSNWQEGLIGYQMIF
+381 LSNWQEELIGYRMIF
-396 SELIDLRFWTIF
+396 AELIDLRFWIIF
-408 TLTILLVIFIS
+408 ILTIVVVIFFS

-427 SGFNPVIALK
+427 SGFNPVVALK

-458 FVITQMLVIGTIV
+458 FVITQILVIGTIV
-471 VSSQMNYFIKS
+471 VSSQMNHFIKS
-482 EMGFKHDAILQISI
+482 EMGFKHDAILQMPV
-496 PQQDATKLA
+496 PQKDAIKLA
-505 TLKTQFNNIPSIEKV
+505 TLKTQLKSLPSIEKV
-520 TYIWTPP
+520 TYVWTPP

-542 QADEK
+542 QTDEK
-547 FSLNTKFADEDYL
+547 FSLNTKFADEDYIG
-560 SLYGIK
+560 LYGIK
-566 LLAGRNIAHID
+566 ILAGRNIAHID

-582 LVNEEL
+582 LVNEEM

-606 FNGRKLTIVGVV
+606 FNGKKLTIVGVV

-626 HEKIPALAITSQ
+626 HEKIPALSITSE
-638 TEMYHTIA
+638 TRMYETVA
-646 LKMNMADAQNTI
+646 VKMNMADAQNTI
-658 KKLDKIWSATF
+658 KKLDKIWSAAF

-677 FYDEQ
+677 FYDEA

-687 LMETAIL
+687 QMETAML

-722 KTKEIGVRKVL
+722 KTKEVGVRKVL
-733 GASLGQIL
+733 GASVRQIL

-781 IGVFSIAIF
+781 VGVFAVAIF

>member
-1 MKTLLATSLQKT
+1 
-13 TTMLQNYLKIAY
+13 MLSNYLKIAY

-62 DQYHSKAERVVRI
+62 DQYHSKADRVVRI
-75 VSYFNTPEGEF
+75 VSYFKTPDGDFE
-86 FTPGVPAP
+86 TPGVPAP
-94 LGDAVRTEIAPLEK
+94 LGDAARAELAPLEK
-108 VSMVYNEGS
+108 VSMVYREGS
-117 VTVALME
+117 VTVSLME
-124 NNVPTKKFKE
+124 NNIPTKKFKE
-134 DNGGV
+134 DNQGV

-150 DLKILKGNVQD
+150 DLKVLKGNVQD

-172 KTAKKYF
+172 KVAKKYY
-179 GDTDPIGK
+179 GDKDPIGK
-187 TLRFDARLNVK
+187 ILRFDARLNVK
-198 VIGILQDFPSN
+198 VVGILKDFPSN
-209 TDIKGTIVAS
+209 TDIGGSIITS
-219 YLTRDT
+219 YATRET
-225 YNPEWTK
+225 YSPEWAK
-232 GMKTHWGGVNS
+232 HMKNHWGGINS
-243 ATQCY
+243 DTQCF
-248 ALLKS
+248 ALLKP
-253 NTSVE
+253 NTTIA
-258 QVQKLTP
+258 QVQKLANA
-265 DFMAKHYEKPEERK
+265 FLRNHYEKPEEKK
-279 SRLLYIQPLA
+279 SRFLYIQPLS
-289 DIHFNDNYTGVI
+289 DIHFNDKYGGVI
-301 PKRIITTL
+301 PKKMITTL
-309 GVIGLLLLITACI
+309 GIIGLLLLITACI
-322 NFINLATAQALKRS
+322 NFVNMATAQALKRS

-354 QFIAETAI
+354 QFISETAL
-362 ITIIA
+362 ITIVA
-367 GIVSYTLASILFPF
+367 GFFSYTFASVLFPF
-381 LSNWQEGLIGYQMIF
+381 LSNWQESLIGYRMVF
-396 SELIDLRFWTIF
+396 SELIDFRFWMVFAIAILSLIF
-408 TLTILLVIFIS
+408 LS

-427 SGFNPVIALK
+427 SGFNPIIALK

-443 SLGGVSIRKALVVTQ
+443 SLGGVSIRKTLVVTQ

-471 VSSQMNYFIKS
+471 VSSQMNHFTKS
-482 EMGFKHDAILQISI
+482 EMGFKHDAILQMPV
-496 PQQDATKLA
+496 PQHDATKLA
-505 TLKTQFNNIPSIEKV
+505 TLKTQFKGIPSIEKV
-520 TYIWTPP
+520 SYVWTPP
-527 MSQSHNTTNVKYDTR
+527 MSQSHNTTNVKYDNR

-547 FSLNTKFADEDYL
+547 FSLNTKFVDEDYV

-588 VKRLGEKSNDK
+588 VRRLGEKSNDK

-606 FNGRKLTIVGVV
+606 FNGAKMTIVGVV

-626 HEKIPALAITSQ
+626 HAKIPPLAITSSIDMFE
-638 TEMYHTIA
+638 TVA
-646 LKMNMADAQNTI
+646 VKMNMADAQNTI
-658 KKLDKIWSATF
+658 KKLDKIWNATF

-677 FYDEQ
+677 FYDEA

-687 LMETAIL
+687 LMETAML
-694 GLIQAFALIAILIGC
+694 GLIQSFALIAILIGC

-733 GASLGQIL
+733 GASVGQIL

-781 IGVFSIAIF
+781 FGVFAAAIF

>member
-1 MKTLLATSLQKT
+1 M
-13 TTMLQNYLKIAY
+13 
-25 RTLLRY
+25 LRY

-62 DQYHSKAERVVRI
+62 DQYHSKADRIVRI
-75 VSYFNTPEGEF
+75 VSLFNTPDGEF
-86 FTPGVPAP
+86 HSAGVPAP
-94 LGDAVRTEIAPLEK
+94 LGEAARSEIAPLEE
-108 VSMVYNEGS
+108 VSMVYTENN

-124 NNVPTKKFKE
+124 GNVPTKKFKE

-150 DLKILKGNVQD
+150 DIKILKGNVQD

-172 KTAKKYF
+172 KTVKKYY

-187 TLRFDARLNVK
+187 ILRFDAKLNVK
-198 VIGILQDFPSN
+198 VAGVIQDFPSN
-209 TDIKGTIVAS
+209 TDIKGAMIAS
-219 YLTRDT
+219 YATRDT
-225 YNPEWTK
+225 YDPSFPEN
-232 GMKTHWGGVNS
+232 MKKHWGGVNS

-248 ALLKS
+248 ALLKP
-253 NTSVE
+253 NTTIA

-265 DFMAKHYEKPEERK
+265 AFMAKHYTSAEERK
-279 SRLLYIQPLA
+279 SRLLHIQPLA
-289 DIHFNDNYTGVI
+289 DIHFNDNYNGVI
-301 PKRIITTL
+301 PKKMITTL
-309 GVIGLLLLITACI
+309 GIIGLLLLITACI
-322 NFINLATAQALKRS
+322 NFINMATAQALKRS

-362 ITIIA
+362 IAIVA
-367 GIVSYTLASILFPF
+367 GIISYILSSALFPL
-381 LSNWQEGLIGYQMIF
+381 LSNWQEELIGYRMIF
-396 SELIDLRFWTIF
+396 SELIDLRFWMIF
-408 TLTILLVIFIS
+408 ILTILSVIFIS

-427 SGFNPVIALK
+427 SGFNPVMALK

-443 SLGGVSIRKALVVTQ
+443 SLGGISIRKALVVTQ
-458 FVITQMLVIGTIV
+458 FVITQILVIGTIV
-471 VSSQMNYFIKS
+471 VSSQMNHFIKS
-482 EMGFKHDAILQISI
+482 EMGFKHDAILQMPV
-496 PQQDATKLA
+496 PQKDAIKLA
-505 TLKTQFNNIPSIEKV
+505 TLKTQLKSLPSIEKV
-520 TYIWTPP
+520 TYVWTPP
-527 MSQSHNTTNVKYDTR
+527 MSQSHNSTNVKYDTR
-542 QADEK
+542 QTDEK
-547 FSLNTKFADEDYL
+547 FSLNTKFADEDYVG
-560 SLYGIK
+560 LYGIK
-566 LLAGRNIAHID
+566 ILAGRNIAHID

-582 LVNEEL
+582 LVNEEM

-606 FNGRKLTIVGVV
+606 FNGKKLTIVGVV

-626 HEKIPALAITSQ
+626 HEKIPALSITSE
-638 TEMYHTIA
+638 TRMYETVA
-646 LKMNMADAQNTI
+646 VKMNMADAQNTI
-658 KKLDKIWSATF
+658 KKLDKIWSVTF

-677 FYDEQ
+677 FYDEA

-687 LMETAIL
+687 QMETAIL

-722 KTKEIGVRKVL
+722 KTKEVGVRKVL
-733 GASLGQIL
+733 GASVGQIL
-741 WLFGKEFSFLIL
+741 WLFGKEFTFLIF
-753 IAFIIA
+753 IAFVIA
-759 APAAWWVLNGWL
+759 APTAWWVLNGWL
-771 QDFEYRISIG
+771 QDFEFRIQ
-781 IGVFSIAIF
+781 IGVGVFAIAIF